1 MLMSNIT
8 FEDYKNAI
16 KAKYEKEK
24 EEGDYSNN
32 LSSPTPANL
41 RKLCVKRFKSNT
53 DKEDL
58 NAFESFFDF
67 PFDKDKKNLFGD
79 DELNKL
85 VKVRRFF
92 QGITENPAD
101 DTIQLAAILVDLRPR
116 PFNKFR
122 KQIDE
127 EDLELINELRIPNN
141 SSKEV
146 ASDNL
151 NDQVEIENAN
161 DLKTDFVMEEPLPVQ
176 SKEVKF
182 EEMSVFNLVNTVEK
196 PKSKKIKYLAIVVV
210 LAGLGLILYLAL
222 PNKECMQWSGD
233 HYEIVDCNLKSEGL
247 ISSNPVEL
255 LDENLVGLKKIKVC
269 DTTVYFDKNHNA
281 IIWYAKRGDSI
292 DFFNSHGR
300 HPENNSPLKPVT
312 KYILDKY
319 VNKK

>member
-1 MLMSNIT
+1 MSNIT

-41 RKLCVKRFKSNT
+41 RKLCVKRFKSNP

-79 DELNKL
+79 DEMNKL
-85 VKVRRFF
+85 ESVRRFLL
-92 QGITENPAD
+92 GKTERPAE
-101 DTIQLAAILVDLRPR
+101 DTVQLAAILVDLQPR
-116 PFNKFR
+116 PFNKYR

-127 EDLELINELRIPNN
+127 EDLELFNELRGGNN
-141 SSKEV
+141 FGKEV
-146 ASDNL
+146 SSDNV

-161 DLKTDFVMEEPLPVQ
+161 DLKTDFVVEESLPVQ
-176 SKEVKF
+176 SEEVKY
-182 EEMSVFNLVNTVEK
+182 EETPISTFFKMDEK
-196 PKSKKIKYLAIVVV
+196 PKSNKFKYLAIVVV
-210 LAGLGLILYLAL
+210 LAGLGLILYLIL

-233 HYEIVDCNLKSEGL
+233 HYEVVDCSLKSEGF
-247 ISSNPVEL
+247 ISGNPVEL
-255 LDENLVGLKKIKVC
+255 LDENLLGLKKIKVC

-281 IIWYAKRGDSI
+281 IIWYAKRGDSV
-292 DFFNSHGR
+292 DFFNNHGR

>member
-1 MLMSNIT
+1 MPMSNIT

-41 RKLCVKRFKSNT
+41 RKLCVKRFASNT
-53 DKEDL
+53 DKDDL
-58 NAFESFFDF
+58 IAFESFFDF
-67 PFDKDKKNLFGD
+67 PFDKDKRNLFGG

-116 PFNKFR
+116 PFNKYR

-141 SSKEV
+141 SAKEV
-146 ASDNL
+146 SSDNL
-151 NDQVEIENAN
+151 NDQVEIENSN
-161 DLKTDFVMEEPLPVQ
+161 DSKTDDVIEEPLPVQ
-176 SKEVKF
+176 SKEVKADETPISTF
-182 EEMSVFNLVNTVEK
+182 VSIDKK
-196 PKSKKIKYLAIVVV
+196 PESKKNRYLAIVAV
-210 LAGLGLILYLAL
+210 LAGLGLIIYLAL
-222 PNKECMQWSGD
+222 PKKECMQWSGD
-233 HYEIVDCNLKSEGL
+233 HYDIVDCNLKSEEL
-247 ISSNPVEL
+247 SNPVEL

-292 DFFNSHGR
+292 DFFNNHGR
-300 HPENNSPLKPVT
+300 HPENNSPLRPVT

>member
-1 MLMSNIT
+1 MSNIT

-41 RKLCVKRFKSNT
+41 RKLCVKRFASNT
-53 DKEDL
+53 DKDDL
-58 NAFESFFDF
+58 IAFESFFDF
-67 PFDKDKKNLFGD
+67 PFDKDKRNLFGG

-116 PFNKFR
+116 PFNKYR

-141 SSKEV
+141 SAKEV
-146 ASDNL
+146 SSDNL
-151 NDQVEIENAN
+151 NDQVEIENSN
-161 DLKTDFVMEEPLPVQ
+161 DSKTDDVIEEPLPVQ
-176 SKEVKF
+176 SKEVKADETPISTF
-182 EEMSVFNLVNTVEK
+182 VSIDKK
-196 PKSKKIKYLAIVVV
+196 PESKKNRYLAIVAV
-210 LAGLGLILYLAL
+210 LAGLGLIIYLAL
-222 PNKECMQWSGD
+222 PKKECMQWSGD
-233 HYEIVDCNLKSEGL
+233 HYDIVDCNLKSEEL
-247 ISSNPVEL
+247 SNPVEL

-292 DFFNSHGR
+292 DFFNNHGR
-300 HPENNSPLKPVT
+300 HPENNSPLRPVT

>member
-1 MLMSNIT
+1 MSNIT

-41 RKLCVKRFKSNT
+41 RKLCVKRFKSNP

-79 DELNKL
+79 DEMNKL
-85 VKVRRFF
+85 EAVKRFF
-92 QGITENPAD
+92 QGKTEKPSE

-116 PFNKFR
+116 PFNKYK
-122 KQIDE
+122 KQMDE
-127 EDLELINELRIPNN
+127 EDVQLIDILRGT
-141 SSKEV
+141 SDSAKEV
-146 ASDNL
+146 SSDNL
-151 NDQVEIENAN
+151 SDKVKVENSNNSEA
-161 DLKTDFVMEEPLPVQ
+161 DFVIEEPLPVQ
-176 SKEVKF
+176 SKEVKS
-182 EEMSVFNLVNTVEK
+182 EETSISTFVNMDEK
-196 PKSKKIKYLAIVVV
+196 PKSNKLKYLAIVAV
-210 LAGLGLILYLAL
+210 LAGLGLIIFLAL
-222 PNKECMQWSGD
+222 PRKECMQWSGD
-233 HYEIVDCNLKSEGL
+233 HYEIVDCNLKSEGF
-247 ISSNPVEL
+247 ISGSPVEL

-281 IIWYAKRGDSI
+281 IIWYAKKGDSI
-292 DFFNSHGR
+292 DFFNNHGR
-300 HPENNSPLKPVT
+300 HPENNSPLRPVT

>member
-1 MLMSNIT
+1 MSNIT

-41 RKLCVKRFKSNT
+41 RKLCVKRFKSNS

-79 DELNKL
+79 DEMNKL
-85 VKVRRFF
+85 EAVKRFF
-92 QGITENPAD
+92 QGKTEKPSE

-127 EDLELINELRIPNN
+127 EDLELFNELTIPNN
-141 SSKEV
+141 SAKEV

-151 NDQVEIENAN
+151 NDQVEIENSN
-161 DLKTDFVMEEPLPVQ
+161 DSKTDFVMEEPLPVQ
-176 SKEVKF
+176 SKGAKSEETPVSTFVNLDEKRKSNKF
-182 EEMSVFNLVNTVEK
+182 
-196 PKSKKIKYLAIVVV
+196 KYLAIVAV
-210 LAGLGLILYLAL
+210 LAGLGLIIFLAL
-222 PNKECMQWSGD
+222 PRKECMQWSGD
-233 HYEIVDCNLKSEGL
+233 HYEIVDCNLKSEGF
-247 ISSNPVEL
+247 ISGNPVEL

-292 DFFNSHGR
+292 DFFNNHGR
-300 HPENNSPLKPVT
+300 HPENNSPLRPVT